1 MLCCMLEKAKKK
13 FSPTKSQPPDQKSLT
28 MKILR
33 AHLVSHSWVKYLDC
47 NYQSLDPLSNGWIFA
62 NGSRQPL
69 WYEGASLPSEEQ
81 IQNCLRE
88 ESEVLRGVLQNSEEI
103 DESLTDDNDD
113 VVSDNESKSD
123 E

>member
-1 MLCCMLEKAKKK
+1 
-13 FSPTKSQPPDQKSLT
+13 
-28 MKILR
+28 MKILQ
-33 AHLVSHSWVKYLDC
+33 AHLVSHSWVICLDC
-47 NYQSLDPLSNGWIFA
+47 NYQSLDPQSNGWIFVDGA
-62 NGSRQPL
+62 LQPF

-103 DESLTDDNDD
+103 DENLTDDDDD
-113 VVSDNESKSD
+113 VVSDNESESD